1 MIIML
6 YWTLFIYIAVYYS
19 GMFSPYMEKYN
30 GKKERNVLARIE
42 RQSTVLPPAKSL
54 ASRSA
59 FKELSKLAMEWNSVP
74 GEWRTEII
82 EHDSPPLSEE
92 EQNALDDILSSCD
105 DVYFNPRKR
114 KQYIMDSSALR
125 KYQILGFE
133 DYVSY
138 CGYLSVNGLNN
149 LVKDFDAVYGDKE
162 SE

>member
-1 MIIML
+1 M
-6 YWTLFIYIAVYYS
+6 
-19 GMFSPYMEKYN
+19 

-105 DVYFNPRKR
+105 DVYVNPRKR

-138 CGYLSVNGLNN
+138 CGYLSINGLNN
-149 LVKDFDAVYGDKE
+149 LVRDFDAVYGDKE
-162 SE
+162 E

>member
-1 MIIML
+1 M
-6 YWTLFIYIAVYYS
+6 
-19 GMFSPYMEKYN
+19 

-92 EQNALDDILSSCD
+92 EQNALDDILPSCD

>member
-1 MIIML
+1 MNDNPQ
-6 YWTLFIYIAVYYS
+6 YY
-19 GMFSPYMEKYN
+19 
-30 GKKERNVLARIE
+30 
-42 RQSTVLPPAKSL
+42 PPAKSL

-138 CGYLSVNGLNN
+138 CGYLSINGLNN
-149 LVKDFDAVYGDKE
+149 LVRDFDAVYGDKE
-162 SE
+162 E

>member
-1 MIIML
+1 M
-6 YWTLFIYIAVYYS
+6 
-19 GMFSPYMEKYN
+19 

-59 FKELSKLAMEWNSVP
+59 FKEISRIAMEWNSVA
-74 GEWRTEII
+74 GKWHTEVI

-92 EQNALDDILSSCD
+92 EQEALNDILSSCD
-105 DVYFNPRKR
+105 GGVYFKPRKR
-114 KQYIMDSSALR
+114 KKYIVDSSDL
-125 KYQILGFE
+125 KKWQILGFE

-138 CGYLSVNGLNN
+138 CGYLSINGLNN
-149 LVKDFDAVYGDKE
+149 LVRDFDVVYGDKE

>member
-1 MIIML
+1 
-6 YWTLFIYIAVYYS
+6 
-19 GMFSPYMEKYN
+19 ME
-30 GKKERNVLARIE
+30 KKERNVLARIE

>member
-1 MIIML
+1 M
-6 YWTLFIYIAVYYS
+6 S
-19 GMFSPYMEKYN
+19 
-30 GKKERNVLARIE
+30 KKQRNVLARIE

-54 ASRSA
+54 ASRRE
-59 FKELSKLAMEWNSVP
+59 FRELSRLSMEWNSVP
-74 GEWRTEII
+74 GEWKTEII

-105 DVYFNPRKR
+105 DGVYFNPRKR
-114 KQYIMDSSALR
+114 KSYIVDSTDLR

-149 LVKDFDAVYGDKE
+149 LVRDFDVVYGDKE
-162 SE
+162 E